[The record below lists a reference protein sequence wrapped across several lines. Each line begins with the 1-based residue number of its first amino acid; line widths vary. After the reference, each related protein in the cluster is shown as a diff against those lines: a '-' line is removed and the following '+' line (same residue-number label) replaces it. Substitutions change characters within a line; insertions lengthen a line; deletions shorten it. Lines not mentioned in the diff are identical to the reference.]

1 MVVIEPSKYAA
12 NLGVSERVRAMEG
25 GDAASE
31 SLTDMKMRGFPGNF
45 LTGTD
50 EPAHYPRNG
59 PFICFYCRAYMN
71 LDAPGEVETQLD
83 GRMDPCD
90 DSDYRHFSETLSS

>member
-25 GDAASE
+25 SDATGE
-31 SLTDMKMRGFPGNF
+31 SLTDAEMRGFPSNF

-50 EPAHYPRNG
+50 APGHYPCNG
-59 PFICFYCRAYMN
+59 SFIRFFRRAYMN
-71 LDAPGEVETQLD
+71 LDVPGEVETQLD
-83 GRMDPCD
+83 GRMDPRD
-90 DSDYRHFSETLSS
+90 DSD